1 MKVLFDLDN
10 LRLKVPLE
18 ARKQKLAPQ
27 SIWQECMYIRGKIP
41 TSVLVIREDLA
52 ENYVEYLISIDEN
65 SIQNWKILFGTE
77 EPGLWLETEPV
88 KKQHIKTLIRNKE
101 YRNALSLYFDAQI
114 SENITILNTPSK
126 STSFLRRNV
135 R

>member
-1 MKVLFDLDN
+1 
-10 LRLKVPLE
+10 
-18 ARKQKLAPQ
+18 
-27 SIWQECMYIRGKIP
+27 MYIRGKIP